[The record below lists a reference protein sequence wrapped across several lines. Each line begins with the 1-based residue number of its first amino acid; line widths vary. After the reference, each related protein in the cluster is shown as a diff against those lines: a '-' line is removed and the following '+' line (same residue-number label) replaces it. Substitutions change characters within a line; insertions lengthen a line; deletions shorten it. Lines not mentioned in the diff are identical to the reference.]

1 MTRRLWRQR
10 HLGYLQAMKILALA
24 AAFAVPI
31 LACAATTGP
40 VALGDNAGKFGDW
53 TAATYGSGA
62 AKACYAFT
70 TASSSSAKLPAR
82 GAVMLT
88 VTERKTAKD
97 EVTLSAGFTYP
108 AKGSVMLAVG
118 SNSFTFYT
126 KGGTAFTSAGS
137 SAIAAFQAGSA
148 ATAKSSTPGSGTVT
162 DNFSLTG
169 FSSAYGAIS
178 AACK

>member
-1 MTRRLWRQR
+1 
-10 HLGYLQAMKILALA
+10 
-24 AAFAVPI
+24 
-31 LACAATTGP
+31 
-40 VALGDNAGKFGDW
+40 
-53 TAATYGSGA
+53 
-62 AKACYAFT
+62 
-70 TASSSSAKLPAR
+70 
-82 GAVMLT
+82 MLT

-97 EVTLSAGFTYP
+97 EVTLSAGYIYP
-108 AKGSVMLAVG
+108 AKASVTLAVG

-148 ATAKSSTPGSGTVT
+148 ATAKSATSGGGTVT